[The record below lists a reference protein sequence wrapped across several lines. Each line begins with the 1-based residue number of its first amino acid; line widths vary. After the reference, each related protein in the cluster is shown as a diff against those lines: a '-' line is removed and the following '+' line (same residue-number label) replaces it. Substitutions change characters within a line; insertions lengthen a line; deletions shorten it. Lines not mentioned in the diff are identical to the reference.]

1 MQAKNDK
8 YTLDINFSATY
19 DDAGGVA
26 TVSIWDSDGLDVSTR
41 KALDNSDP
49 DGFDN
54 MLSDLFDETVNCL
67 LAKPAPKSH
76 EEQLQD
82 KVNSLT
88 IDNKILQERLNKL
101 QAAYDEKAKEL
112 NKSKAEKDKCPCQ
125 KNKAPRV
132 PPRQVKRPRT
142 DEEMANLLDKY
153 YKIFRSW

>member
-54 MLSDLFDETVNCL
+54 MLSDLFDETVSRL
-67 LAKPAPKSH
+67 LDKPAPKSQ

-88 IDNKILQERLNKL
+88 IDNKILQARLNKL

-112 NKSKAEKDKCPCQ
+112 DKSKAEKDKCSYQ
-125 KNKAPRV
+125 NGKTPRV